1 MLSQRSSQV
10 QRQKADI
17 LVIGSGIA
25 GCTAAITA
33 SKTGKRVLLI
43 TKTAD
48 PMESNTR
55 YAQGGIATLG
65 EDDSKELLFKDI
77 MAAGD
82 GIANPAAVW
91 LVVDEGPKLVKKFLI
106 DEVGV
111 KFLTNED
118 GFFNFTREAAHSTKR
133 ILHYYDMTG
142 LEIEEK
148 LLDRIKGMPN
158 ITLLS
163 DHTAIDLI
171 TSHHNSSNHLAR
183 YGRNLC
189 LGAYVLNNRNGEV
202 VTFLADATIL
212 ATGGI
217 GRLYQ
222 YTTNPDCAT
231 GDGICMA
238 YRAGAVVTNME
249 FVQFHPT
256 MLFTEEGSGF
266 LISESVRGEGG
277 RLLNANTEQ
286 FMKNYSP
293 EWKDLAPRDEVSRAI
308 YNEMARTESS
318 HVYLDIAHFNKK
330 GIDLKERFPGIYDE
344 CAKHK
349 IDMTREPIPV
359 VPAAH
364 YFCGGVLIDEW
375 GESTLEGLYTVGE
388 AACSGVHGANRL
400 ASVSL
405 LEGLTYGYRA
415 GSMASKSEPRS
426 KHFGDIADWV
436 PPKTIEEWNDDPLL
450 ILQDWNNLRSTMW
463 NYVGIIRTA
472 RRLVRA
478 VSDLRN
484 LRTRISDYYRHTT
497 VSKAKVELRNGI
509 TVANVIAEFARRNN
523 RQIGSHY
530 VREEL

>member
-1 MLSQRSSQV
+1 MA
-10 QRQKADI
+10 RQKADL
-17 LVIGSGIA
+17 LVIGTGIA
-25 GCTAAITA
+25 GCIAAITA
-33 SKTGKRVLLI
+33 GKSGKRVLLI

-65 EDDSKELLFKDI
+65 EDDSRDLLFKDI

-82 GIANPAAVW
+82 GISNPAAAK
-91 LVVDEGPKLVKKFLI
+91 LVVEEGPELIQNFLI

-111 KFLTNED
+111 QFLKKSD
-118 GFFNFTREAAHSTKR
+118 GTFDLTTEAAHSTQR

-148 LLDRIKGMPN
+148 LLERIRSMPN
-158 ITLLS
+158 VHLLS

-171 TSHHNSSNHLAR
+171 TSHHHSSNPLAR
-183 YGRNLC
+183 YGRNFC
-189 LGAYVLNNRNGEV
+189 LGAYVLDNRSGKV
-202 VTFLADATIL
+202 LTFLADATIL

-249 FVQFHPT
+249 YVQFHPT
-256 MLFTEEGSGF
+256 MLYTENVSGF

-277 RLLNANTEQ
+277 RLFNTRNER

-330 GIDLKERFPGIYDE
+330 GIDIRKRFPGIYEE
-344 CAKHK
+344 CLKHK
-349 IDMTREPIPV
+349 IDITSEPIPV

-375 GESTLEGLYTVGE
+375 GESTLSGLYAVGE
-388 AACSGVHGANRL
+388 VACSGVHGANRL
-400 ASVSL
+400 ASISL

-415 GSMASKSEPRS
+415 GSKASKSDSRREY
-426 KHFGDIADWV
+426 FGDVVDWI
-436 PPKTIEEWNDDPLL
+436 PPKRVEERNNDPLL

-472 RRLVRA
+472 SRLVRA

-484 LRTRISDYYRHTT
+484 LRTRISDYYGQTT

-509 TVANVIAEFARRNN
+509 TVANVVAEFARRNGH
-523 RQIGSHY
+523 RIGSHY

>member
-1 MLSQRSSQV
+1 MRS
-10 QRQKADI
+10 RELKRRKADI
-17 LVIGSGIA
+17 LVIGTGIA
-25 GCTAAITA
+25 GCTAAIA
-33 SKTGKRVLLI
+33 AGKSGRHVLLI
-43 TKTAD
+43 TKTTD

-65 EDDSKELLFKDI
+65 EDDSKELFFNDI
-77 MAAGD
+77 MSAGD
-82 GIANPAAVW
+82 GITNPAAVK
-91 LVVDEGPKLVKKFLI
+91 LVIDEGPQLVQKFLI

-111 KFLTNED
+111 KFQRD
-118 GFFNFTREAAHSTKR
+118 KAQYFDFTREAAHSTKR
-133 ILHYYDMTG
+133 ILHYYDTTG
-142 LEIEEK
+142 QEIEGK
-148 LLDRIKGMPN
+148 LLDKIKNIPN
-158 ITLLS
+158 ITLLN

-171 TSHHNSSNHLAR
+171 TSHHNSSNPLAR
-183 YGRNLC
+183 YSMNFC
-189 LGAYVLNNRNGEV
+189 LGAYVLDNTKGEV
-202 VTFLADATIL
+202 LTFLADATIL

-217 GRLYQ
+217 GRLFQ
-222 YTTNPDCAT
+222 YTTNPNCAT
-231 GDGICMA
+231 GDGISMA
-238 YRAGAVVTNME
+238 YRAGAEVANME

-277 RLLNANTEQ
+277 KLLNVYNEQ

-293 EWKDLAPRDEVSRAI
+293 EWEDLAPRDEVSRAI
-308 YNEMARTESS
+308 YNEMARTESR

-330 GIDLKERFPGIYDE
+330 GIDLKERFPGIYEE

-349 IDMTREPIPV
+349 IDISREHIPV

-375 GESTLEGLYTVGE
+375 GESTLTGLYTVGE
-388 AACSGVHGANRL
+388 TACSGVHGANRL

-415 GSMASKSEPRS
+415 GSKASKSEPRS
-426 KHFGDIADWV
+426 EHFKDVADWV
-436 PPKTIEEWNDDPLL
+436 APKIVEERNNDPLL
-450 ILQDWNNLRSTMW
+450 IMQDWNNLRSTMW

-484 LRTRISDYYRHTT
+484 LRTRISDYYRNTT

-509 TVANVIAEFARRNN
+509 TVANVIAEFARRNDK
-523 RQIGSHY
+523 QIGSHY

>member
-1 MLSQRSSQV
+1 MQR
-10 QRQKADI
+10 RKADI
-17 LVIGSGIA
+17 LVIGTGIA

-33 SKTGKRVLLI
+33 GKLGRRVLLI
-43 TKTAD
+43 TKTTD

-55 YAQGGIATLG
+55 YAQGGITTLG
-65 EDDSKELLFKDI
+65 EDDSKELLFRDI

-82 GIANPAAVW
+82 GIANPAAVKQ
-91 LVVDEGPKLVKKFLI
+91 VVDEGPKLVKKFLI

-111 KFLTNED
+111 KFLTKED
-118 GFFNFTREAAHSTKR
+118 GSFNFTREAAHSTKR

-163 DHTAIDLI
+163 NHTAIDLI

-183 YGRNLC
+183 YGRNIC
-189 LGAYVLNNRNGEV
+189 LGAYVLNNRNEEV
-202 VTFLADATIL
+202 LTFLADATIL

-222 YTTNPDCAT
+222 YTTNPDSAT

-277 RLLNANTEQ
+277 RLLNAHNEQ

-330 GIDLKERFPGIYDE
+330 GIDLKERFPRIYDE
-344 CAKHK
+344 CA
-349 IDMTREPIPV
+349 
-359 VPAAH
+359 
-364 YFCGGVLIDEW
+364 
-375 GESTLEGLYTVGE
+375 
-388 AACSGVHGANRL
+388 
-400 ASVSL
+400 
-405 LEGLTYGYRA
+405 
-415 GSMASKSEPRS
+415 
-426 KHFGDIADWV
+426 
-436 PPKTIEEWNDDPLL
+436 
-450 ILQDWNNLRSTMW
+450 
-463 NYVGIIRTA
+463 
-472 RRLVRA
+472 
-478 VSDLRN
+478 
-484 LRTRISDYYRHTT
+484 
-497 VSKAKVELRNGI
+497 
-509 TVANVIAEFARRNN
+509 
-523 RQIGSHY
+523 
-530 VREEL
+530 

>member
-1 MLSQRSSQV
+1 MQR
-10 QRQKADI
+10 RKADI
-17 LVIGSGIA
+17 LVIGTGIA
-25 GCTAAITA
+25 GCTAAIA
-33 SKTGKRVLLI
+33 AAESGKRILLI
-43 TKTAD
+43 TKTPD

-65 EDDSKELLFKDI
+65 EDDSKELFFNDI
-77 MAAGD
+77 MSAGNGITNPEAAK
-82 GIANPAAVW
+82 
-91 LVVDEGPKLVKKFLI
+91 LVVEEGPRLVQRFLI

-111 KFLTNED
+111 QFQRNEEQSFD
-118 GFFNFTREAAHSTKR
+118 FTREAAHSTKR
-133 ILHYYDMTG
+133 ILHYFDTTG
-142 LEIEEK
+142 QEIEGK
-148 LLDRIKGMPN
+148 LLDVIRETSN

-171 TSHHNSSNHLAR
+171 TSHHNSSNPLAR
-183 YGRNLC
+183 YGMNVC
-189 LGAYVLNNRNGEV
+189 LGAYVLDNREGEV
-202 VTFLADATIL
+202 LTFLADATIL

-217 GRLYQ
+217 GKLYQ

-231 GDGICMA
+231 GDGISMA
-238 YRAGAVVTNME
+238 YRAGAEVTNME

-277 RLLNANTEQ
+277 RLLNTHNEE
-286 FMKNYSP
+286 FMKKYSP
-293 EWKDLAPRDEVSRAI
+293 EWEDLAPRDEVSRAI
-308 YNEMARTESS
+308 YNEMARTESR

-330 GIDLKERFPGIYDE
+330 SIDLKERFPGIYEE

-349 IDMTREPIPV
+349 IDITSEHIPV

-364 YFCGGVLIDEW
+364 YFCGGVLIDGW
-375 GESTLEGLYTVGE
+375 GETTLKGLYAVGE
-388 AACSGVHGANRL
+388 SACSGLHGANRL

-405 LEGLTYGYRA
+405 LEGLTHGYRA
-415 GSMASKSEPRS
+415 GSRASKSDPRNDFF
-426 KHFGDIADWV
+426 KHIADWV
-436 PPKTIEEWNDDPLL
+436 PPKVVEERNRDPLL

-484 LRTRISDYYRHTT
+484 LRTRISDYYRNTT

-509 TVANVIAEFARRNN
+509 TVANVIAEFARRND
-523 RQIGSHY
+523 RQLGSHY